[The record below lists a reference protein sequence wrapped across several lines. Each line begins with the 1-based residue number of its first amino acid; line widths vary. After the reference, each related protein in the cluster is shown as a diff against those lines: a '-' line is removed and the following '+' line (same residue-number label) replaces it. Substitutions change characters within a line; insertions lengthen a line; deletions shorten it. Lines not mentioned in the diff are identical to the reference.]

1 MKVIELSQNSK
12 ELLAKF
18 ISSVS
23 IEHELPEFDLEG
35 KKYYLNKIETDI
47 DYCFES
53 EDGKYIAVL
62 NDNEIIGIC
71 GFSKKGHIAQLF
83 VRTDM
88 QSKGIGKL
96 LLSEATLQCRANEIT
111 VNASIN
117 AVSYY
122 QKQGFLARNQEINS
136 NGVLYVPMAKSNS

>member
-1 MKVIELSQNSK
+1 
-12 ELLAKF
+12 
-18 ISSVS
+18 
-23 IEHELPEFDLEG
+23 
-35 KKYYLNKIETDI
+35 
-47 DYCFES
+47 
-53 EDGKYIAVL
+53 
-62 NDNEIIGIC
+62 
-71 GFSKKGHIAQLF
+71 
-83 VRTDM
+83 M

-96 LLSEATLQCRANEIT
+96 LLSEATLQCRANEII